1 MGDEGKLYVP
11 EDLVS
16 VYREKV
22 VPVASMLTPNQFE
35 AELLTKLSMISR
47 RIAWFIFSLHG
58 AKEKKTD
65 TIREWDDFYDLEL
78 EIVNR

>member
-22 VPVASMLTPNQFE
+22 CGLSVDLSIML
-35 AELLTKLSMISR
+35 
-47 RIAWFIFSLHG
+47 
-58 AKEKKTD
+58 D
-65 TIREWDDFYDLEL
+65 
-78 EIVNR
+78 

>member
-11 EDLVS
+11 QELVS

-35 AELLTKLSMISR
+35 AELLTGF
-47 RIAWFIFSLHG
+47 RIQSEGQGREACRLLHAAG
-58 AKEKKTD
+58 PSKVKT
-65 TIREWDDFYDLEL
+65 FPF
-78 EIVNR
+78 